1 MASLE
6 SRPEAGST
14 SRELVAL
21 LERVGAEVVASAL
34 TAHPEGIAVLDGE
47 RRFLWVN
54 EGGAAILG
62 AAPSA
67 LLGASATMLVASGV
81 ESPGRDGAPELEL
94 VESPFG
100 TADDR
105 WTLVTFRDVTIAHRR
120 QRQLRAFTRAAARVT
135 VGETLDDVL
144 DHLAEEV
151 QATTEAVACG
161 VVLVD
166 PDTGA
171 IQAGAAGDLPP
182 HYAERLEE
190 SRALGAPLLSL
201 KAFETG
207 EPQVGRHWMRTIR
220 TDPRFAPILGD
231 GDHDWDTIVVAP
243 IKARG
248 RQLGVLT
255 ASYAPGVEPD
265 DEDVAFLSAIGDQ
278 AAVAIENARLVAQI
292 GESAS
297 LEERHRLARDLHDS
311 ISQAMFSLTL
321 HTRAVQLAHSQHPP
335 DRESV
340 AQGIAELRELT
351 QGVHAEMRALI
362 FQLRPGALHDEGLVA
377 AVTKQA
383 AAVAARSGL
392 AIEVAG
398 PDERLPL
405 PEAVEEEL
413 FRLVQEALNNVVK
426 HAGAHQVR
434 IEFRTTD
441 GELTIRVADD
451 GVGFDPGTPYP
462 GHLGLTSMAE
472 RAARAGGRL
481 RVDSRPS
488 GPTVVEVLLPVA
500 AS

>member
-1 MASLE
+1 
-6 SRPEAGST
+6 
-14 SRELVAL
+14 
-21 LERVGAEVVASAL
+21 
-34 TAHPEGIAVLDGE
+34 
-47 RRFLWVN
+47 
-54 EGGAAILG
+54 
-62 AAPSA
+62 
-67 LLGASATMLVASGV
+67 
-81 ESPGRDGAPELEL
+81 
-94 VESPFG
+94 
-100 TADDR
+100 
-105 WTLVTFRDVTIAHRR
+105 
-120 QRQLRAFTRAAARVT
+120 
-135 VGETLDDVL
+135 
-144 DHLAEEV
+144 
-151 QATTEAVACG
+151 
-161 VVLVD
+161 
-166 PDTGA
+166 
-171 IQAGAAGDLPP
+171 
-182 HYAERLEE
+182 
-190 SRALGAPLLSL
+190 
-201 KAFETG
+201 
-207 EPQVGRHWMRTIR
+207 MRTIR